1 MLCTSAISARFFFDN
16 GTDESTHLQTV
27 HGNAELETLLHLPP
41 AKRARMNSMA
51 VPHISLEGLNKIASE
66 VEEQPDPMEEE
77 EEDYPPEDERNP
89 ASKPENFTIDDL
101 YEMLELDPE
110 DDFMETDEPA
120 EEIPES
126 KKYQEKIFQSLEEF
140 ILFVFYQQEGSNR
153 TSVRRMNLLLLL
165 LADPRIDVKK
175 FPKSMKSIFFFFF
188 FFFVLFFF
196 FPLY

>member
-1 MLCTSAISARFFFDN
+1 
-16 GTDESTHLQTV
+16 
-27 HGNAELETLLHLPP
+27 
-41 AKRARMNSMA
+41 
-51 VPHISLEGLNKIASE
+51 
-66 VEEQPDPMEEE
+66 
-77 EEDYPPEDERNP
+77 
-89 ASKPENFTIDDL
+89 
-101 YEMLELDPE
+101 MLELDPE

-175 FPKSMKSIFFFFF
+175 FPKSTKSIFFFFF
-188 FFFVLFFF
+188 LFSFSF
-196 FPLY
+196 SLSIEPPPPPPFSRVQQEFTKLTRR